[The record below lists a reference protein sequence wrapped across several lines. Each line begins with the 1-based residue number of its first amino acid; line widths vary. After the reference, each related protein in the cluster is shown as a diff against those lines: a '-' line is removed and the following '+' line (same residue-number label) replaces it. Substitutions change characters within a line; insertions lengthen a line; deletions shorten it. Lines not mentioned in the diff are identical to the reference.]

1 MKFSDFNGS
10 GLDYLT
16 ALKNQEIT
24 ISPMSQTVPM
34 QVKDACVGRVEY
46 WVTPDER
53 HLNVQG
59 AIHGG
64 FAAVVLDTITGG
76 AVHTTLPAGVSFA
89 TLDLNV
95 KMIRPVQANTTYIAI
110 GEVINTGRNVLTS
123 EGRIVDENGKVF
135 AYGSATLMITKRPET
150 SS

>member
-10 GLDYLT
+10 GLEYLL
-16 ALKNQEIT
+16 ALKNKEIA

-34 QVKDACVGRVEY
+34 QVNDAREGMIEY
-46 WVTPDER
+46 LVTPDER
-53 HLNVQG
+53 HTNVQG

-64 FAAVVLDTITGG
+64 FAAVVMDTITGG
-76 AVHTTLPAGVSFA
+76 AVHTTLPKGVSFA

-95 KMIRPVQANTTYIAI
+95 KMIRPIQTNTTYKAI

-135 AYGSATLMITKRPET
+135 AYGSATLMVTKRPE
-150 SS
+150 

>member
-1 MKFSDFNGS
+1 MKFSDFNGT
-10 GLDYLT
+10 GLEYLL
-16 ALKNQEIT
+16 ALKNKQID

-34 QVKDACVGRVEY
+34 QVHDAREGTVEY
-46 WVTPDER
+46 LVTPDER

-59 AIHGG
+59 AVHGG
-64 FAAVVLDTITGG
+64 FVSVVMDTITGG
-76 AVHTTLPAGVSFA
+76 AVHTTLPAGMSFA

-95 KMIRPVQANTTYIAI
+95 KMIRPVQLNTPYKAI

-135 AYGSATLMITKRPET
+135 AYGSATLMITKRPD
-150 SS
+150 SIK

>member
-1 MKFSDFNGS
+1 MKFSDFKGS
-10 GLDYLT
+10 GLDYLL
-16 ALKNQEIT
+16 ALKNQEIA
-24 ISPMSQTVPM
+24 ISPMSQTIPM

-53 HLNVQG
+53 HINVQG
-59 AIHGG
+59 AVHGG

-76 AVHTTLPAGVSFA
+76 AVQTTLSEGISFA

-95 KMIRPVQANTTYIAI
+95 KMIRPIQVGIRYLAV
-110 GEVINTGRNVLTS
+110 GDVINTGRNVLTS

-135 AYGSATLMITKRPET
+135 AYGAATLMITKRPEKT
-150 SS
+150 I